1 MIIVFLFGFD
11 AACIAKIG
19 FSDSL
24 ACVHQICRADVNMF
38 GNTKVI
44 QRRIPS
50 IGADMSVLKIGAT
63 LPQQGT

>member
-50 IGADMSVLKIGAT
+50 IVANMSVPHVASRIL
-63 LPQQGT
+63 QGLF